1 MKKIQLIVLSVLS
14 LSLMTSCE
22 LNPFAIDTSTAE
34 LVRTKND
41 SVERIS
47 CHDEKAS
54 RIICF
59 DEKDINTIN
68 KCFKRNRDN

>member
-22 LNPFAIDTSTAE
+22 LNPFAIDTTTAE
-34 LVRTKND
+34 LKRMKDDKLEV
-41 SVERIS
+41 IS
-47 CHDEKAS
+47 CHDDKAS